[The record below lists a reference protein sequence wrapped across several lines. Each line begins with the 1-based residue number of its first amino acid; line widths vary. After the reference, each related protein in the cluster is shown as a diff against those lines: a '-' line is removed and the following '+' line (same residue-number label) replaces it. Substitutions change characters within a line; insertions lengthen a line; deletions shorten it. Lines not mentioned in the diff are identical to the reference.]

1 MGGLWPWV
9 LGLLSLPGLILGA
22 PSACTSPEACG
33 TSFSEG
39 LNPEETQVSQDKDI
53 PAINQGLIP
62 EESPE
67 SSFLLEGDILRPS
80 PFQVFSASSNKWP
93 KNGGV
98 VEVPFLLSS
107 KYDKASREVLL
118 RAFAEFERFTCIR
131 FVAYR
136 GQRDFISIIPMSGCF
151 SSVGRSGGMQVVSL
165 APTCLQKGPGIVLH
179 ELMHV
184 LGFWHEHSRADRD
197 HYIRID
203 WNEILPGFEINFI
216 KSQSSNMLVPYD
228 YSSVLHYGRF
238 AFSRRGLP
246 TITPLRAPS
255 VQIGQRWNLSTS
267 DITRVLRL
275 YDCNP
280 SGQGPS
286 GGGFQPH
293 SDGRSPTPAPRP
305 SLQRLLKA
313 LLAESGNPNASGPKA
328 GVRHV
333 AAEPRES
340 SHSWELPAQRK
351 VAMGASARLPQT
363 PASSLNFRPGAG
375 VPGVLER
382 SQMAQTP
389 SVPPTTSPE
398 AGQLVPIQDALG
410 NPDLPE
416 AGTLASTGDREGMCA
431 VIHQPLYFSGCDR
444 ALGTSVPAEYGE
456 DYRHAGGSRG
466 RSQPGHA
473 LCRPDGVWSRK
484 RFGKGLRTVSPF
496 PPTPSTRLP
505 SRAPGSFPESRRPQM
520 TVSRTS
526 RGSEAGKKTG
536 RIARAEARGAGRLRP
551 ARLLARASERNPRLG
566 LCAASHHRW
575 RDPPAGPPAPR
586 PSVGPAAS
594 EREGATF
601 PRSRGGAGTATGQL
615 GKLLRG

>member
-1 MGGLWPWV
+1 MGSLWPWV

-33 TSFSEG
+33 TSYSEG
-39 LNPEETQVSQDKDI
+39 LNPEETQTSWDKDI

-80 PFQVFSASSNKWP
+80 PFQVFSVSSNKWP
-93 KNGGV
+93 KNGGF
-98 VEVPFLLSS
+98 VEVPFLLSR

-197 HYIRID
+197 RYIRIN

-246 TITPLRAPS
+246 TITPLWAPS

-280 SGQGPS
+280 SGQGPR

-313 LLAESGNPNASGPKA
+313 LLAESGNPDTSGPKA
-328 GVRHV
+328 GGRHV
-333 AAEPRES
+333 AAGPRES

-351 VAMGASARLPQT
+351 VTVGASSRLPQT
-363 PASSLNFRPGAG
+363 PASSLNSRPGAG
-375 VPGVLER
+375 VPGVLEMSR
-382 SQMAQTP
+382 LAQAP
-389 SVPPTTSPE
+389 SVPPTISPE
-398 AGQLVPIQDALG
+398 AEGQLVPIQDTLG
-410 NPDLPE
+410 NPDLPG
-416 AGTLASTGDREGMCA
+416 A
-431 VIHQPLYFSGCDR
+431 
-444 ALGTSVPAEYGE
+444 
-456 DYRHAGGSRG
+456 
-466 RSQPGHA
+466 
-473 LCRPDGVWSRK
+473 
-484 RFGKGLRTVSPF
+484 
-496 PPTPSTRLP
+496 
-505 SRAPGSFPESRRPQM
+505 GSFPESRRPQM

-526 RGSEAGKKTG
+526 GGSEAGKKT
-536 RIARAEARGAGRLRP
+536 ARSLSSHSPAEAGCLQ
-551 ARLLARASERNPRLG
+551 ARLPARASERNRRLG

-575 RDPPAGPPAPR
+575 RDPPADPPG
-586 PSVGPAAS
+586 SAS
-594 EREGATF
+594 QR
-601 PRSRGGAGTATGQL
+601 PRSAWPWGSSAFRAAKGLILPSSLAG
-615 GKLLRG
+615 

>member
-1 MGGLWPWV
+1 MGSLWPWV

-33 TSFSEG
+33 TSYSEG
-39 LNPEETQVSQDKDI
+39 LNPEETQTSWDKDI

-80 PFQVFSASSNKWP
+80 PFQVFSVSSNKWP
-93 KNGGV
+93 KNGGF

-197 HYIRID
+197 RYIRIN

-246 TITPLRAPS
+246 TITPLWAPS

-280 SGQGPS
+280 SGQGAR

-293 SDGRSPTPAPRP
+293 SDVRSPTPAPRP

-313 LLAESGNPNASGPKA
+313 LLAESGNTDASGPKA
-328 GVRHV
+328 GGRHV
-333 AAEPRES
+333 AAGPRES

-351 VAMGASARLPQT
+351 VAVGASARLPQT
-363 PASSLNFRPGAG
+363 PASSLNSRPGAG
-375 VPGVLER
+375 VPGVLEMSR
-382 SQMAQTP
+382 LAQAP

-398 AGQLVPIQDALG
+398 AEGQLVPIQDALG
-410 NPDLPE
+410 NPDLPG
-416 AGTLASTGDREGMCA
+416 A
-431 VIHQPLYFSGCDR
+431 
-444 ALGTSVPAEYGE
+444 
-456 DYRHAGGSRG
+456 
-466 RSQPGHA
+466 
-473 LCRPDGVWSRK
+473 
-484 RFGKGLRTVSPF
+484 
-496 PPTPSTRLP
+496 
-505 SRAPGSFPESRRPQM
+505 GSFPESRRPQM

-526 RGSEAGKKTG
+526 GGSEAEKKT
-536 RIARAEARGAGRLRP
+536 AGSLSSHSP
-551 ARLLARASERNPRLG
+551 AAAGCLQARLPARASERNPRLG

-575 RDPPAGPPAPR
+575 RDPSADPP
-586 PSVGPAAS
+586 GPAS
-594 EREGATF
+594 Q
-601 PRSRGGAGTATGQL
+601 RS
-615 GKLLRG
+615 